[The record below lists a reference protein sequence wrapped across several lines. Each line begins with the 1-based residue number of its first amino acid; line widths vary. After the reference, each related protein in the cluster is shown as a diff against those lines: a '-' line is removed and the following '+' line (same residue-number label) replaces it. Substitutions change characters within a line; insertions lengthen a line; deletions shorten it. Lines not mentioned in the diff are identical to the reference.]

1 MLCGTDDKVP
11 GIKNG
16 GRIAV
21 IEAGL
26 QNQMVQVRAQ
36 RLSEQT
42 IYMYSIQINNIDKLK
57 KTLVTFLAQEA
68 KVIGN
73 NMERLKRLP
82 SAENIYLDIEVHNS
96 WKSLA

>member
-1 MLCGTDDKVP
+1 LNIEVKIGIEKAEGTQGFYESITEMMLCGTDDKVP

-57 KTLVTFLAQEA
+57 KTLVTFLA
-68 KVIGN
+68 
-73 NMERLKRLP
+73 
-82 SAENIYLDIEVHNS
+82 
-96 WKSLA
+96 